1 MTHELTKEQEA
12 VVKAIDEFSNCV
24 VIARPGSGKT
34 FTLAYAIRRILPE
47 LPHYKGVIAISYTNK
62 ASDELEARSLS
73 GGMDRKSSFFGTID
87 KFYLTEIIIP
97 FGRHLFGDPQN
108 EIDVMKLD
116 EVEQSRKV
124 EPLVED
130 ADQGRIDD
138 ELVEVMRQLYTEGG
152 IILETIG
159 CLALYVFENSFACR
173 RYLRARYSHIYVDE
187 YQDCGQWQHV
197 LFVRLVE
204 LGLQGVAVGDI
215 NQSIFAFA
223 KKDSKYLAALSRD
236 VERFKTYTL
245 TKNHRSHTSIIN
257 YSTRLLSSTYQPTP
271 TDEIRVYGKC
281 VTGSEIEIAHWLNV
295 AVPYFADQFHVD
307 RNKIGILVR
316 GRRTGNLIHRNINFL
331 HKPIVTTPLDNDSS
345 LWGSVFRKI
354 LNWVFSTELTKYELV
369 EGYLNIDLQLAV
381 VRKVMTLL
389 SDIEQAASTAPAS
402 LSQHTDL
409 FIEVANLIFPQR
421 RNGTAINN
429 LKNTLSNEIFLDS
442 FIPPNSDEIQLMT
455 LHKAKGLEFEM
466 VFHLDLYRWIMPMY
480 KGDYI
485 QDLNLHYVGVTRA
498 KQCVILCS
506 STQRHSSQGIRDA
519 EDSEFLHINDLELL
533 RVQCPD

>member
-1 MTHELTKEQEA
+1 MTHNPTEEQEA
-12 VVKAIDEFSNCV
+12 VIKAIDESSNCV
-24 VIARPGSGKT
+24 VIAGPGSGKT
-34 FTLAYAIRRILPE
+34 FTLSYAIRRILPK

-87 KFYLTEIIIP
+87 KFYLTEIIVP
-97 FGRHLFGDPQN
+97 FGRHIFENPQN
-108 EIDVMKLD
+108 EIDVVKLD
-116 EVEQSRKV
+116 EVEHNERV

-138 ELVEVMRQLYTEGG
+138 ELVEVMRQLYIEGR

-159 CLALYVFENSFACR
+159 CFALHVFENSFACR
-173 RYLRARYSHIYVDE
+173 RYLRARYSHVFIDE
-187 YQDCGQWQHV
+187 YQDCGKWQHM

-223 KKDSKYLAALSRD
+223 KKDSRYLATLSQD
-236 VERFKTYTL
+236 TERFVTYPL
-245 TKNHRSHTSIIN
+245 IRNHRSHISIIN

-271 TDEIRVYGKC
+271 TDEIKVYEKC
-281 VTGSEIEIAHWLNV
+281 VTGSEVEIAHWLNV
-295 AVPYFADQFHVD
+295 AIPYFADQFHIE

-316 GRRTGNLIHRNINFL
+316 GRRTGNLIHRNINFP
-331 HKPIVTTPLDNDSS
+331 HKPIVTTPLDNGSS

-369 EGYLNIDLQLAV
+369 EGFLNIDLQLAV
-381 VRKVMTLL
+381 VRKVMALL
-389 SDIEQAASTAPAS
+389 SDIEQAASTAPAN

-409 FIEVANLIFPQR
+409 FIEVVNLIFPQR
-421 RNGTAINN
+421 RNRTAISN
-429 LKNTLSNEIFLDS
+429 LESTLSDEIFLDS
-442 FIPPNSDEIQLMT
+442 FIPPNSDEVQLLT
-455 LHKAKGLEFEM
+455 LHKAKGLEFEL

-480 KGDYI
+480 RGDYI
-485 QDLNLHYVGVTRA
+485 QDLNLHYVGITRA
-498 KQCVILCS
+498 RQCVILCYS
-506 STQRHSSQGIRDA
+506 IQRHSSHDIRDA
-519 EDSEFLHINDLELL
+519 EDSEFLHMNNLELL
-533 RVQCPD
+533 RVQCPV